1 MEIKE
6 KIEENFDSFDP
17 KEYLR
22 EYYSMIDFEND
33 RLLEFFYSCY
43 QDMKP
48 QATLLEF
55 GIGPTLYSLITAATK
70 VNTIHVCDR
79 LTANLH
85 ETQLWQ
91 KDAPAAFNW
100 EPFIRRV
107 LEIEGIHMVT
117 QEDIQKRATLLRRK
131 LAHFYFC
138 DAFSQ
143 PPLPRNPGAKYDIV
157 QVNFVPESITSS
169 LDKWE
174 TALCNIISL
183 LKPSSTFILTT
194 LKNAAYYHLHLKR
207 FPAIS
212 IDETLLISTLI
223 KYGFKKSDITMESI
237 SANLPYRGYDG
248 MIFVKAQFH

>member
-91 KDAPAAFNW
+91 K
-100 EPFIRRV
+100 
-107 LEIEGIHMVT
+107 
-117 QEDIQKRATLLRRK
+117 ATLLRRK
-131 LAHFYFC
+131 LTHFYFC